1 MDLIIVESPSK
12 AKTIAK
18 YLNGKYRVDASGGH
32 IRDLPEKKLGVAEDK
47 NFEPKYVITPGK
59 EETVKRL
66 SEEAKKAGKVY
77 LATDPDRE
85 GEAISWHLQ
94 TVLGLDAN
102 EKNRIEFNEISQKA
116 VVAALKNPRTVD
128 YNLVD
133 AQQARRVLDRLVGYK
148 ISPLLNKK
156 LRSGLSAG
164 RVQSVALRLIVER
177 EREILAFVPEEY
189 WTITAELQDPGKKFS
204 PFRATLEKYEN
215 KKLKISDKEE
225 ADKAKNALHAG
236 QYRVESVKRSVT
248 KSHAPAPFT
257 TSTLQQDASSKL
269 GFSAPETML
278 MAQHLYEGMDIE
290 GEGHVAFISYIRTD
304 STRISSDAQQAA
316 LEFIENKYGKDY
328 RPEKPNFYAS
338 KKGAQDAHEAI
349 RPIDLTRT
357 PDSVKKLLDKKHF
370 NVYKLIYERFIASQM
385 SEALYDSMQ
394 IEIGNGNYGLK
405 ANGKTLKFAGY
416 TAVYKDVKKD
426 DEEEAGKL
434 LPPLEEGMI
443 LDENDLKAE
452 QKFTKPPVR
461 YTDASLVKAMEDKG
475 IGRPST
481 YASIIAVLNKR
492 KYVEKEGKAMKPT
505 EIAFRITDMLVKY
518 FEDVMDVGFTADMEK
533 KLDEIEEG
541 GKDWHS
547 IIADFYP
554 PFLEKLRFANTDGDE
569 VTDIKCE
576 KCGSPM
582 IRKNGRYGKY
592 LACSNYPACSN
603 IVNEEQDAV
612 SETPCPKCGAM
623 MLVKNGRYG
632 KFLACPNYPECKST
646 LPFGEKKEDVYEGVC
661 PECGRPAKRLRSKT
675 GKVYYGC
682 SGYPECKFMSW
693 DVPLGTKC
701 PKCGSALVRSAYGTT
716 KCTNKDCDYKET
728 AKKKAAQ
735 EKE

>member
-164 RVQSVALRLIVER
+164 RVQSVALRLVVER

-189 WTITAELQDPGKKFS
+189 WNITAELQDTEKKFS
-204 PFRATLEKYEN
+204 PFRAALEKYEN
-215 KKLKISDKEE
+215 KKLKISNKEE
-225 ADKAKNALHAG
+225 ADKAKSALHAG
-236 QYRVESVKRSVT
+236 EYRVESVKRSVT

-304 STRISSDAQQAA
+304 STRISADAQQAA
-316 LEFIENKYGKDY
+316 LEFIESKYGKEY

-349 RPIDLTRT
+349 RPIDLART

-394 IEIGNGNYGLK
+394 IEIRNGDYGLK
-405 ANGKTLKFAGY
+405 ASGKTLKFAGY

-426 DEEEAGKL
+426 DDEEAGKL

-505 EIAFRITDMLVKY
+505 EIAFQITDMLVKY
-518 FEDVMDVGFTADMEK
+518 FKDVMDVGFTADMEK
-533 KLDEIEEG
+533 KLDEIEDG

-554 PFLEKLRFANTDGDE
+554 PFLDKLRFANTDGDE

-646 LPFGEKKEDVYEGVC
+646 LPFGEKKEEIFEGVC
-661 PECGRPAKRLRSKT
+661 PDCGRPAKRLRSKT

-701 PKCGSALVRSAYGTT
+701 PKCGGALVKSAYGTV
-716 KCTNKDCDYKET
+716 KCTNKECDYKET

-735 EKE
+735 DKA